1 MLLFGCLDCIH
12 GWRRHWTADSLP
24 LEKEKET
31 ISPVSPRN
39 ASVHIYIII
48 ALNLGES
55 EEQT

>member
-48 ALNLGES
+48 ALNLGGK
-55 EEQT
+55 